1 MNELKGTTI
10 EWSPDLWIRDAS
22 TQDYLQRNK
31 KTKVSFKDIV
41 QIVNATLS
49 AADEEIHSTNN
60 PQRKEALINQKRTT
74 VNACARF
81 ITIGKEY
88 ERDPSESK
96 QKAMKEADAVLHAT
110 HQQLVDM
117 LKSKDLA
124 TVNPHTVSVSPNITW
139 EEFVQRRDSK
149 IAELTSSARAVLV
162 WQSKTEDMKTDPVP
176 FSQAVAAFLEVVVSI
191 AKEYIFRPE
200 IQLEVLRQVEA
211 ISTLTTEITEIY
223 QQKSWDENK
232 STLLLKTQQFWE
244 SFRVVLHQIH
254 SSLNET

>member
-1 MNELKGTTI
+1 M
-10 EWSPDLWIRDAS
+10 SAS
-22 TQDYLQRNK
+22 
-31 KTKVSFKDIV
+31 
-41 QIVNATLS
+41 
-49 AADEEIHSTNN
+49 
-60 PQRKEALINQKRTT
+60 
-74 VNACARF
+74 
-81 ITIGKEY
+81 GKEY

-117 LKSKDLA
+117 LKSKNLA

-200 IQLEVLRQVEA
+200 VEIFAYFDFVITNKTKNHFSFHSNVEICYGHCSKIQLEVLRQVEA